1 MAEYYHVTS
10 KALEKNVI
18 FQSREDFITGMNDIA
33 ICAAKYAIKIICF
46 CLMSNHFHF
55 VLYGSY
61 SECYAFIQEYK
72 KLCSIRMR
80 NARGEISGLKNVEV
94 RLDLLNTEEYLKAA
108 IAYVLRNPLA
118 ARIIMMPYFYEWS
131 SASAYFRGNLP
142 IKGVRINSL
151 GLRQKREMLKSRSA
165 EVPNS
170 YIVDSDGIISP
181 ACYVATDVVEKLFP
195 HPSYLM
201 MALAKRVENEME
213 IQMGA
218 SQNMS
223 LCDSELKSQM
233 GELIKE
239 EFGVCSLSQ
248 LTKEDRLRL
257 CLLLRRNF
265 NASVKQISR
274 ILRISQELVASV
286 L

>member
-1 MAEYYHVTS
+1 MEEYYHVTS

-33 ICAAKYAIKIICF
+33 ICSAKYTIKIICF

-80 NARGEISGLKNVEV
+80 NARGEVSGLKNVEV
-94 RLDLLNTEEYLKAA
+94 RFDLLDTEEYLKAA

-118 ARIIMMPYFYEWS
+118 AHIMMMPYLYEWS
-131 SASAYFRGNLP
+131 SASAYFRGDLQ
-142 IKGVRINSL
+142 IKGVSVNSF
-151 GLRQKREMLKSRSA
+151 GLRQKRGILKSRSA

-170 YIVDSDGIISP
+170 YIVGPDGIISP
-181 ACYVATDVVEKLFP
+181 ACYIATEVVEKLFP

-218 SQNMS
+218 SQNLS
-223 LCDSELKSQM
+223 LSDLELKSQM
-233 GELIKE
+233 AELIKE
-239 EFGVCSLSQ
+239 EFGVRSLSQ
-248 LTKEDRLRL
+248 LSKEERLRL

-274 ILRISQELVASV
+274 VLRISQELVASV

>member
-118 ARIIMMPYFYEWS
+118 ARIIMMPYLYEWS

-142 IKGVRINSL
+142 MKGVRINSL

-201 MALAKRVENEME
+201 LALAKRVENEME